1 MDYTYTII
9 IPHKN
14 APLLL
19 QRCLDS
25 IPFRDDIQIIV
36 VDDDSSSD
44 VVDFMDFPGSSREDV
59 EIIFTKE
66 GKGAGYARNCGLLHA
81 RGKWLLFADA
91 DDFYKE
97 SLLLSLDPYI
107 DATFDIVYFGADSVN
122 SETLAF
128 FG

>member
-66 GKGAGYARNCGLLHA
+66 GKGAGYAVIVACFMLEASGCCLLM
-81 RGKWLLFADA
+81 LM
-91 DDFYKE
+91 
-97 SLLLSLDPYI
+97 I
-107 DATFDIVYFGADSVN
+107 
-122 SETLAF
+122 F
-128 FG
+128 FCPVF